1 MDSIIF
7 GGLIADR
14 YFNIN
19 KYPNRGSDAFI
30 TGEKSYVGGCAINM
44 AAAINNL
51 GGRAHVVSYVGNDKT
66 GTQIMSYMKKNGFS
80 TEFVK
85 TSEGANGYS
94 MVLKEPD
101 GEKTFI
107 TKKGVEEVFDPSLLE
122 KVDSVNPKTAA
133 VTGYYLLNNNAALIM
148 DCLEILKVSGVKILF
163 DPGPFVEYI
172 SPDILKRIIKI
183 SRVITPNESEMD
195 VFKALDKN
203 FIDNFAKGKNII
215 VLKRG
220 VNGGTVYREGDS
232 FSYKSVSVNTV
243 DSTGAGDSF
252 AGALVFAMGNR
263 IDIHKAVELA
273 AICAAKTVQIEAP
286 HGFWKIKEV

>member
-19 KYPNRGSDAFI
+19 KYPNRGGDAFI

-183 SRVITPNESEMD
+183 SRVITLNESEMD

-273 AICAAKTVQIEAP
+273 AICAAKTVQIDAP

>member
-273 AICAAKTVQIEAP
+273 AICAAKTVQIDAP